1 MYQLFIGDDLIYQPG
16 IEELC
21 LIDIKITLEL
31 NKAGTLD
38 FTVPPTHPYY
48 DKLPKLV
55 TYIDLYDDGE
65 FIWRFRVLNT
75 DDDFYKQRTVS
86 CEGELSFLFDSI
98 QRPYEH
104 KGSIST
110 FLKMLI
116 DNHNAQVEKD
126 KQFEMGLCNVVDGN
140 NYINRSNGYI
150 SKTLDAIND
159 KLIET
164 HGGYIR
170 VRTEQGHRY
179 LDYISDYGH
188 ECSQVIR
195 FGENMLD
202 LSNYINGENVRTAI
216 IPQGAELEEDGI
228 NGVKK
233 RLDIT
238 SVNGG
243 KDYVYSESAV
253 KLFGWIW
260 DTVQFDDVTLASNL
274 KKKAEAYLEECIN
287 LQMSLELTAVDLH
300 LINVDT
306 EKIKLGDWVTVI
318 SEPHGLNRKFLV
330 SKLVMDIESPENN
343 KITLGSIIPTFTSN
357 TSKSN
362 KEISA
367 RVDAVAG
374 STNKYIESAV
384 DNATKLITGGLGGYV
399 VIAQAE
405 DGHPES
411 ILILDTPNKDTAK
424 NVIQLNK
431 NGLGFSN
438 TGINGPYRNAWTI
451 DGNLVADFITTG
463 VLRGLKIICGD
474 NFSVDENGNMD
485 AKNAKFQGDITG
497 GSITGKT
504 TINVGTD
511 LHVGNNIYLG
521 NQDTD
526 DYKEIYLNKDT
537 YIQFS
542 NFAVVIQRANS
553 QFFMA
558 DKTFF
563 VRLKDDFI
571 PFLANLDGKKVLLTG
586 EEVSIGGDLSV
597 HSLTVTDDKPAIFQG
612 GFQSWE
618 FAVFQKGFQSWE
630 DVLFAKN
637 VSVSGDLSVYGN
649 KNRIVKTENY
659 GNRKL
664 NAVES
669 AECYFTD
676 EGQIVL
682 NGNGT
687 AEIYFDPI
695 WLETVNIEH
704 PYHIQLT
711 SYCEVNPWIVEEHSN
726 YCVIAGKPHAKVNWH
741 ISALQK
747 GYENTRLEE
756 YAEGGIQSGKHS

>member
-1 MYQLFIGDDLIYQPG
+1 MYQLFIGDDLIYRAG
-16 IEELC
+16 IEELA
-21 LIDIKITLEL
+21 LIDVKVTLEL
-31 NKAGTLD
+31 NKAGMLE
-38 FTVPPTHPYY
+38 FTMPPIHPFY
-48 DKLPKLV
+48 DKLSKLI

-104 KGSIST
+104 KGSISA
-110 FLKMLI
+110 FLEMLI

-126 KQFEMGLCNVVDGN
+126 KQFEMGLCNVVDSN

-170 VRTEQGHRY
+170 VRTEKGHRY

-202 LSNYINGENVRTAI
+202 LSNYIQGENVRTAI

-243 KDYVYSESAV
+243 RDYVYSESAV

-300 LINVDT
+300 LISVDT

-330 SKLVMDIESPENN
+330 SKLVMDIEGPENN
-343 KITLGSIIPTFTSN
+343 KITLGSIMPTFTSN

-374 STNKYIESAV
+374 SANKYIESAV

-405 DGHPES
+405 DGHSES

-511 LHVGNNIYLG
+511 LHVGNYIYLSGIGEKLIVFSETTFVGFSDYAFVINVGEVRFFLSESSMWIKKG
-521 NQDTD
+521 NDVAFYFD
-526 DYKEIYLNKDT
+526 LDK
-537 YIQFS
+537 
-542 NFAVVIQRANS
+542 
-553 QFFMA
+553 
-558 DKTFF
+558 KTFTTLYNTEITQN
-563 VRLKDDFI
+563 LK
-571 PFLANLDGKKVLLTG
+571 
-586 EEVSIGGDLSV
+586 
-597 HSLTVTDDKPAIFQG
+597 
-612 GFQSWE
+612 
-618 FAVFQKGFQSWE
+618 
-630 DVLFAKN
+630 
-637 VSVSGDLSVYGN
+637 VSGDLTVQGK
-649 KNRIVKTENY
+649 KNRIVKTNTY

-676 EGQIVL
+676 EGQIEL